1 MWNNVSFVFS
11 FFKVFLKEIEL
22 ISEEFEG
29 KTILQQ
35 HKLVQEILK
44 KEIKEMHGL
53 TLKTKSP
60 KKIKKEEL

>member
-1 MWNNVSFVFS
+1 VEQCFVC
-11 FFKVFLKEIEL
+11 FFKILKDFQEIEL

-29 KTILQQ
+29 KSILQQ

-60 KKIKKEEL
+60 KKIKKDEEL